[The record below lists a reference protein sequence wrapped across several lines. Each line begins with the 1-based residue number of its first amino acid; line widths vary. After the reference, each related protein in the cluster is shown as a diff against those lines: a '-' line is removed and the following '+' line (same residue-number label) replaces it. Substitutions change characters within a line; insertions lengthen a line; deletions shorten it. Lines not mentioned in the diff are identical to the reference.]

1 MEKLLSIL
9 KDIKSDV
16 DFEKET
22 ELVDAGILDSL
33 DIVAI
38 IDAIEESFGLEVDPD
53 NIDPDNF
60 QSADTIWAMIRR
72 LSPKT

>member
-60 QSADTIWAMIRR
+60 QSADTIWAMIQR

>member
-38 IDAIEESFGLEVDPD
+38 IDAIEESFGLEIDPD

-60 QSADTIWAMIRR
+60 QSADTIWAMIQR

>member
-60 QSADTIWAMIRR
+60 QSADTIWAMIQK

>member
-1 MEKLLSIL
+1 MEKLLNIL

-60 QSADTIWAMIRR
+60 Q
-72 LSPKT
+72 